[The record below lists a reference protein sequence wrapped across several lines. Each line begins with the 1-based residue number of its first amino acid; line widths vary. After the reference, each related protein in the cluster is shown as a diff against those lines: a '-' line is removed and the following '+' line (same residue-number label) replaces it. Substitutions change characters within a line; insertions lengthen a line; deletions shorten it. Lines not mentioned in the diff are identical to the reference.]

1 MKAMIL
7 AAGKGKR
14 MGKASQKIPK
24 PLTKIHQTTLIEHN
38 ILRIKNSGIKD
49 IMINIAWLG
58 EQILNKIGNGSK
70 YGVNITYSDEGNEP
84 IGTARG
90 IRKIID
96 YFENQN
102 FWVCNSDVYS
112 DFEFE
117 KKKLLK
123 EGILGH
129 IILVKNPD
137 HHPEGD
143 FSLKGIRVLPKI
155 KNESYTYSG
164 MSILSPKIFFD
175 YQFTALEDVL
185 FNACCDNN
193 LSGEFYNGY
202 WIDIG
207 TNDRLQKASAK
218 II

>member
-117 KKKLLK
+117 KKK
-123 EGILGH
+123 
-129 IILVKNPD
+129 IIKRGYTRSHN
-137 HHPEGD
+137 
-143 FSLKGIRVLPKI
+143 FSEKPR
-155 KNESYTYSG
+155 SS
-164 MSILSPKIFFD
+164 SRRR
-175 YQFTALEDVL
+175 L
-185 FNACCDNN
+185 F
-193 LSGEFYNGY
+193 S
-202 WIDIG
+202 
-207 TNDRLQKASAK
+207 
-218 II
+218 